1 MKTDLG
7 NKMPRSVKYNHTM
20 NKTIHIDFFSS
31 MMKFFLACQHLLFYE
46 FIRIQHNGKRSIIH
60 QFYFH
65 ICTKASCLYNRKFFL
80 HAAMIYSYKLFASSG
95 FPALIKDGRFP
106 FLQSAYKVN

>member
-7 NKMPRSVKYNHTM
+7 NKMPRSVKYNHPM
-20 NKTIHIDFFSS
+20 NKTHINFFSS

-65 ICTKASCLYNRKFFL
+65 IGTKFAGTYFFT
-80 HAAMIYSYKLFASSG
+80 
-95 FPALIKDGRFP
+95 
-106 FLQSAYKVN
+106 